1 MLAVDHTRV
10 ICVTFSLS
18 VRSLPAFA
26 QGYGAAGAVF
36 AGSG

>member
-10 ICVTFSLS
+10 ICVTLALS
-18 VRSLPAFA
+18 VRSL
-26 QGYGAAGAVF
+26 AVF